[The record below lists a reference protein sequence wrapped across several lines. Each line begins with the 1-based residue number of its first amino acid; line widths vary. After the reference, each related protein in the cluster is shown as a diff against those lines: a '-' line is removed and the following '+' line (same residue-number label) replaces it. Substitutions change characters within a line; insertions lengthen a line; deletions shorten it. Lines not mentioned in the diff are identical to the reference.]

1 MVVLDYAAYISDF
14 MVLCFPTAVARQ
26 TDRNKHSGVGA
37 RAQGQLGK
45 QVRLI
50 DSIHSSEHRPRYCF
64 FLFPS
69 RDIVTSSPLLSLSQC
84 LSLGLPPPLLLCH
97 SALVNSACGALLIH
111 LSKKVLLSVSL
122 WRRKWNGE
130 ARDGGKFS
138 AFTFHFILCFQPV
151 FFFFDGQDDSP

>member
-1 MVVLDYAAYISDF
+1 MVVSDYAAYISDF

-84 LSLGLPPPLLLCH
+84 LLLGLPPPP
-97 SALVNSACGALLIH
+97 H
-111 LSKKVLLSVSL
+111 LTSLS
-122 WRRKWNGE
+122 
-130 ARDGGKFS
+130 
-138 AFTFHFILCFQPV
+138 LCFGKLRLWSITDTPL
-151 FFFFDGQDDSP
+151 